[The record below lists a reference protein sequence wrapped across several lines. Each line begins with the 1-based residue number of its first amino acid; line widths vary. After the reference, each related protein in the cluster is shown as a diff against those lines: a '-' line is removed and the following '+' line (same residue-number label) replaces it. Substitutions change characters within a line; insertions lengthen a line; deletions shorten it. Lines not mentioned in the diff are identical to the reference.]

1 MAQIRITVKES
12 QVLMQHLNVSTE
24 IDGDTVDNRVIPAQ
38 SFSFKEDQG
47 YAIMK
52 DSGVIFFQQNDFDD
66 LKIGNDSIG
75 SPKLFVS
82 TLFNL
87 M

>member
-1 MAQIRITVKES
+1 MAIIRIEVSTS
-12 QVLMQHLNVSTE
+12 QVLMQHLKVSIE
-24 IDGDTVDNRVIPAQ
+24 IEGEITDNRVVPTQ

-52 DSGVIFFQQNDFDD
+52 DSGVVFFQQNDFDD
-66 LKIGNDSIG
+66 FKIGNDSIAT
-75 SPKLFVS
+75 PTLFVS
-82 TLFNL
+82 ILFSL